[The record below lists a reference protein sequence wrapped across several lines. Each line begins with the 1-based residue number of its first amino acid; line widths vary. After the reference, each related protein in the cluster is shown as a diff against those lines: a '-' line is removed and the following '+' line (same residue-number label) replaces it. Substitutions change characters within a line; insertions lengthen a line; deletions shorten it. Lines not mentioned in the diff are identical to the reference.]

1 MAVTVTLTFDTV
13 DDMLASLTRNN
24 VSLAPYSPSVPCC
37 LGPDDGREPF
47 TTPIPI
53 PVAAAPARTA
63 TIDILVGLLQDP
75 KFTIRSMSTLMDNSG
90 LMEPAD
96 VYDLLDKHGFEYVTK
111 TRRRDGEAMV
121 GLLERN

>member
-13 DDMLASLTRNN
+13 DDMLEALSGRT
-24 VSLAPYSPSVPCC
+24 LAPAPAPICC

-75 KFTIRSMSTLMDNSG
+75 KYTIRTMGTLMENSG

>member
-1 MAVTVTLTFDTV
+1 MAVTVTLTFDTIEQ
-13 DDMLASLTRNN
+13 MNAALGRAYQT
-24 VSLAPYSPSVPCC
+24 PICE

-47 TTPIPI
+47 TTPI

-75 KFTIRSMSTLMDNSG
+75 KYTIRTMGTLMENSG

-96 VYDLLDKHGFEYVTK
+96 VYNLLDKHGFEYVTK
-111 TRRRDGEAMV
+111 TRRRDGETMV